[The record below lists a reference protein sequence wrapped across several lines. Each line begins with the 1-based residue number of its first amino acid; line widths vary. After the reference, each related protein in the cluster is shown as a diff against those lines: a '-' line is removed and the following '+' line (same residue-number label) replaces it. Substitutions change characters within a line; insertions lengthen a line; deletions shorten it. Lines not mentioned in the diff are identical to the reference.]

1 MKSVH
6 LFAAGL
12 LATLL
17 ALTIASTASASVRHT
32 VAPGDTLTYLAR
44 VYVVTVGEIADAN
57 SIANPNLIFPGQDLL
72 IPGDDSPSSAPG
84 SLDGTYTVAEGDTL
98 SEIANHFDM
107 ATADLQAANGLTDPN
122 YLYIGQILR
131 VPGIAATAPPAS
143 PEVPV
148 LQFPS
153 RPDNPEVE
161 ALIEE
166 FSLAYGVDPNL
177 VKALATV
184 ESAWN
189 QRAVSSAGARGVM
202 QIMPGTAESLETEVF
217 GMQLNEDSSA
227 YDNVKMGV
235 KYLDILLGETA
246 TERDAV
252 AAYYQGLSPTQQG
265 VYYPDTHNYVAT
277 VFAVR
282 LTYFP

>member
-1 MKSVH
+1 MKSAK
-6 LFAAGL
+6 LLAAGL
-12 LATLL
+12 LAAFLS
-17 ALTIASTASASVRHT
+17 LTIASTASASVRHT
-32 VAPGDTLTYLAR
+32 VAPGDTLSYLAQ
-44 VYVVTVGEIADAN
+44 VYVVTVGEIADVN
-57 SIANPNLIFPGQDLL
+57 SITNPNLIFPGQELM
-72 IPGDDSPSSAPG
+72 IPGDDNPGASTSA
-84 SLDGTYTVAEGDTL
+84 DGVYTVVEGDTL

-107 ATADLQAANGLTDPN
+107 ATADLQSANGLTDAN
-122 YLYIGQILR
+122 YLYIGQVLR
-131 VPGIAATAPPAS
+131 VPGIAAVAPPES
-143 PEVPV
+143 PEVPA

-153 RPDNPEVE
+153 RPDDPQIE

-166 FSLAYGVDPNL
+166 FALAYGVDPNL

-202 QIMPGTAESLETEVF
+202 QIMPGTAEWLETEVF

-227 YDNVKMGV
+227 YDNIKMGV

>member
-1 MKSVH
+1 MKSGK

-12 LATLL
+12 LAAFLS
-17 ALTIASTASASVRHT
+17 LTIASTASASVRHT
-32 VAPGDTLTYLAR
+32 VAPGDTLSYLAQ
-44 VYVVTVGEIADAN
+44 VYVVTVGEIANVN
-57 SIANPNLIFPGQDLL
+57 SIANPNLIFPGQEIL
-72 IPGDDSPSSAPG
+72 IPGDDNAAASTSA
-84 SLDGTYTVAEGDTL
+84 DGVYTVVEGDTL
-98 SEIANHFDM
+98 SEIANHFGM
-107 ATADLQAANGLTDPN
+107 ATADLQAANSLTDPG
-122 YLYIGQILR
+122 YLYIGQVLR
-131 VPGIAATAPPAS
+131 VPGIAAAAPPES
-143 PEVPV
+143 SEVPA

-153 RPDNPEVE
+153 RPDDPQIE

-166 FSLAYGVDPNL
+166 FALAYSVDANL
-177 VKALATV
+177 VKSLATV

-202 QIMPGTAESLETEVF
+202 QIMPGTAEWLETEVF
-217 GMQLNEDSSA
+217 RMQLNEDTSA

-235 KYLDILLGETA
+235 KYLAILLGETS